1 MGNNLN
7 DLESQG
13 YTADILE
20 SIKKHIIIGNV
31 FRIIGVVLFS
41 IIGIALLALQGW
53 NNFTTSTI
61 LSDVNYLYN
70 AVYDPC
76 TGSSTTT
83 TPSQSTPS
91 TQFFDP
97 SMSVD
102 KPIIYLYPEEEKDVH
117 VSLELKNSEMLYM
130 WPNANQAEN
139 NIYNWDVTADKNGK
153 IQDENGN
160 EYSYLFWEATGYADD
175 NFEKGFCVKG
185 SETGEFLREKLAE
198 IGLTPEEYN
207 EFIVYWLPK
216 MQNNEYNI
224 IRFEGLDAND
234 EYNSNFV
241 LNVTDENGI
250 EADSMLRVMMVWEA
264 SDSYKEIEPQE
275 FETFERNGF
284 TVVEWGGTEIK

>member
-76 TGSSTTT
+76 TSSSTTT
-83 TPSQSTPS
+83 TPGSS

-102 KPIIYLYPEEEKDVH
+102 KPIIYLYPEEKKDVH
-117 VSLELKNSEMLYM
+117 VSLELKKSEMLYM

-160 EYSYLFWEATGYADD
+160 EYSYLFWATSALYTHISINPD
-175 NFEKGFCVKG
+175 VKFFTKPLFI
-185 SETGEFLREKLAE
+185 SFLIVFSLLSKSSAISTFLRSSLFHHLS
-198 IGLTPEEYN
+198 I
-207 EFIVYWLPK
+207 
-216 MQNNEYNI
+216 
-224 IRFEGLDAND
+224 ANL
-234 EYNSNFV
+234 SV
-241 LNVTDENGI
+241 
-250 EADSMLRVMMVWEA
+250 
-264 SDSYKEIEPQE
+264 
-275 FETFERNGF
+275 
-284 TVVEWGGTEIK
+284 

>member
-31 FRIIGVVLFS
+31 FRVIGVVLFS

-76 TGSSTTT
+76 TSSSTTT
-83 TPSQSTPS
+83 TSPS

-160 EYSYLFWEATGYADD
+160 EYSYLFWEATGYADG

-185 SETGEFLREKLAE
+185 SATGEFLREKLAE

-216 MQNNEYNI
+216 MQNNEYNL

-284 TVVEWGGTEIK
+284 TVVEWGGSEIK